1 METDKSLLRD
11 RLVQRLRV
19 DLIGPRVEDETLTSR
34 PSDVYLTGVLWP
46 PRTRM
51 RGEEDEKLAV
61 DGAGAADEQADDEG
75 SAVST
80 SSLQKPSVAGL
91 SFCVK
96 ASEVATITI
105 DVEFARYFAE
115 AGDKKYSK
123 AWRRRQVRIHIDQ
136 IALDV
141 GGSTIELGGHD
152 DAARGVSL
160 YVRCIATATHQ
171 LVTVSLINGVAFS
184 QEDGRDGIEEAT
196 LFQTYLKVSAR
207 NETRLIPKPPSRLDA
222 STTSADDHDQNSNL
236 LLFRK
241 IHEYA
246 VGHVCAAMWGPVTSH
261 LNGDA
266 STEFVETS
274 WVPSAIVPGMNENGH
289 DAFKALGVEEV
300 GVDCLSAE
308 YLARASEK
316 ELAFA
321 LDRLCSCYQNWLEGQ
336 LAEFENLSASHHDTA
351 ARNLDTCKAVLE
363 RMSAAAK
370 LVCSDERLRRAF
382 QLANLAM
389 HVQHS
394 WDAEKSKR
402 GNLRW
407 RPFQLAFLLM
417 SSPSAAV
424 RDHPDRGVMDLLW
437 FPTGGGKTE
446 AYLALIAVV
455 AFYRRLS
462 DDVADHSGVAALMRY
477 TLRLLTTQQFARSAA
492 MIIACEAIRTERVE
506 VPAGLKLRGN
516 NAFSIGLWVGGD
528 ASPNTRAIAI
538 ESLKGASN
546 VSSPKQLANCPKCHS
561 ALFWDPASAAAV
573 QPTCRTEGCLLAGPL
588 PVWTV
593 DEDVYEQSP
602 TLLVGTIDKF
612 AQIVRRSEVNDMFGV
627 KHGSPPDLVLQ
638 DELHLISGPL
648 GTIAGLYE
656 TAFDMMWSARGT
668 LPKVIGSTATIRR
681 AEEQVRDL
689 FDRTACQ
696 FPPPALDQSDSGF
709 AVVAPEKPGRRYVAV
724 STAGRSAKFTLQ
736 AVSASLLQ
744 SASAAFDTDE
754 ERDPYHTL
762 VGYFNSLREL
772 GGALVLMQDDVSD
785 GIDLIR
791 KARSEEARPV
801 RMVEELTSRRTQDEI
816 LAMLEGLAIKAG
828 KAGVI
833 DVVLATNMVSVGVD
847 IPRLGLMLVNGQPKT
862 VSEYIQS
869 TSRVGRGSVSG
880 LVVTILNNAKAR
892 DRSHFETFSGWHA
905 SLYRDV
911 EATSV
916 TPFASRARDRA
927 LHAALV
933 AAVRHL
939 GQGMLDSPQGI
950 DEIDDEVRDLIDRI
964 VERANRI
971 DPEETRVR
979 RELERKV
986 EIWKA
991 RAPTTYWN
999 DFKPGSSLLQ
1009 SAEKAARDRAL
1020 GRTQKAAWPTLNS
1033 MRNVEAGTPFRMA
1046 EVLRSKDENNE
1057 E

>member
-1 METDKSLLRD
+1 METDKSPLRD

-19 DLIGPRVEDETLTSR
+19 DLIGPREDEEVLISR

-46 PRTRM
+46 PRTHM
-51 RGEEDEKLAV
+51 GGEEDEKLGV
-61 DGAGAADEQADDEG
+61 DGAGDDSSDDEG

-80 SSLQKPSVAGL
+80 SSVQKPSVAGL

-96 ASEVATITI
+96 AIDVATIAI

-115 AGDKKYSK
+115 AGEKKHLK
-123 AWRRRQVRIHIDQ
+123 MWRRQQVRIHIDEVK
-136 IALDV
+136 LNGRV
-141 GGSTIELGGHD
+141 STIELGNY
-152 DAARGVSL
+152 AASARGVSL
-160 YVRCIATATHQ
+160 YIRCIATATHQ
-171 LVTVSLINGVAFS
+171 LVTVSIVNAISLK
-184 QEDGRDGIEEAT
+184 QDDGRNAAEEAT
-196 LFQTYLKVSAR
+196 LFQTYLKVTPK
-207 NETRLIPKPPSRLDA
+207 NQTHLISKPPRRLQA
-222 STTSADDHDQNSNL
+222 SIAGTDDHDQSSNL

-246 VGHVCAAMWGPVTSH
+246 VGHVCAAMWGPVTSPDC
-261 LNGDA
+261 GDA

-274 WVPSAIVPGMNENGH
+274 WVPSATVPGMNENGH
-289 DAFKALGVEEV
+289 DAFNVLGADDT

-308 YLARASEK
+308 YLATASET

-321 LDRLCSCYQNWLEGQ
+321 LDRLCACYQTWLKGQ
-336 LAEFENLSASHHDTA
+336 QAEFESLTGSHRETA
-351 ARNLDTCKAVLE
+351 TCNLDICQDVLD
-363 RMSAAAK
+363 RMLAAAK

-389 HVQHS
+389 HVQHG
-394 WDAEKSKR
+394 WDAEKAKR
-402 GNLRW
+402 GSLRW

-424 RDHPDRGVMDLLW
+424 REHPDRGVMDLLW

-446 AYLALIAVV
+446 AYLALIALV

-492 MIIACEAIRTERVE
+492 MILACEAIRTERVKA
-506 VPAGLKLRGN
+506 PAGLKLKGRT
-516 NAFSIGLWVGGD
+516 AFSIGLWVGGD
-528 ASPNTRAIAI
+528 ASPNKRAIAA
-538 ESLKGASN
+538 ESLRGSSN
-546 VSSPKQLANCPKCHS
+546 VSSPKQLANCPKCHN
-561 ALFWDPASAAAV
+561 ALFWDPAIAASAV
-573 QPTCRTEGCLLAGPL
+573 QPICKTKECLLAGPL

-593 DEDVYEQSP
+593 DQDVYEQCP

-612 AQIVRRSEVNDMFGV
+612 AQIVRRAEVNDMFGV
-627 KHGSPPDLVLQ
+627 THGAPPDLVLQ

-696 FPPPALDQSDSGF
+696 FPPPALNQSDSGF
-709 AVVAPEKPGRRYVAV
+709 AVVAPEKTGRRYVGV
-724 STAGRSAKFTLQ
+724 TTAGRSAKFTLQ

-744 SASAAFDTDE
+744 SASAAFDSDE

-772 GGALVLMQDDVSD
+772 GGALILMQDDVND
-785 GIDLIR
+785 GIGLIR
-791 KARSEEARPV
+791 KARSEDARPV

-816 LAMLEGLAIKAG
+816 LGMLEGLAIKAG
-828 KAGVI
+828 QAGAI

-847 IPRLGLMLVNGQPKT
+847 IPRLGLMVVNGQPKT
-862 VSEYIQS
+862 VAEYIQS

-892 DRSHFETFSGWHA
+892 DRSHFESFSGWHA

-939 GQGMLDSPQGI
+939 GSGMLNSPEGI
-950 DEIDDEVRDLIDRI
+950 DNIDDEVSELIDKI
-964 VERANRI
+964 VARANRI

-979 RELERKV
+979 WELERKV
-986 EIWKA
+986 ETWRA
-991 RAPTTYWN
+991 RAPKTYWN
-999 DFKPGSSLLQ
+999 DFQANSSLLQ

-1020 GRTQKAAWPTLNS
+1020 GRAQKSAWPTLNS

-1046 EVLRSKDENNE
+1046 ERLKLRDEGNE